1 MFDKNWLWL
10 VLYEMIIKKPFGFII
25 RLLLWKLH
33 KLERITVMYKIL
45 NSLVV
50 CFMVVNVSAQTN
62 EQQLRKIFDE
72 ALVNGESY
80 ENLRVLCKKVGAR
93 LSGSVAADQAVYWGE
108 DVLEGIGLDSIWL
121 QEVMVP
127 RWERG
132 NVEKATTNKGE
143 QLTITALGGSI
154 GTPTG
159 GITGEIVEVKSF
171 EELNRLGSNK
181 IKGKIVF
188 FNRPM
193 EPKHISTFSAYGGC
207 VNQRGSGASEAAK
220 LGAIGVIV
228 RSMNLR
234 EDDFPHTGG
243 LRYQD
248 GVKKIPGVAISTLDA
263 NKLAYELQQGE
274 KIKVTL
280 DLNCQQ
286 LKDVK
291 SFNVIG
297 EIRGSVHPE
306 KIITVGGHLDSW
318 DIGEGAHDDGAGVV
332 QSMEVLRI
340 FKAVGYKPQ
349 NTIRAVLFMNE
360 ENGNRGGEKYAA
372 KAMENKEEH
381 IAALESDRGGFS
393 PRAFSI
399 DGPGYNKINSWI
411 SLLKP
416 YGVYETILGFAG
428 VDIGPLKKEQKDI
441 TLIGLVPDSQRY
453 FDYHH
458 SADDVFE
465 NVNKRELELG
475 GASLA
480 ALIYLIDNNG
490 L

>member
-1 MFDKNWLWL
+1 MKYFL
-10 VLYEMIIKKPFGFII
+10 VFTQ
-25 RLLLWKLH
+25 LLLGTLGSV
-33 KLERITVMYKIL
+33 I
-45 NSLVV
+45 
-50 CFMVVNVSAQTN
+50 AQTN
-62 EQQLRKIFDE
+62 EQQIRKIFDE
-72 ALVNGESY
+72 ALENGESY

-93 LSGSVAADQAVYWGE
+93 LSGSAAADQAVYWGE
-108 DVLEGIGLDSIWL
+108 DVMEGLGLDSIWL
-121 QEVMVP
+121 QELMVP

-132 NVEKATTNKGE
+132 SIETAYTNNGAE
-143 QLTITALGGSI
+143 INILALGGSI

-159 GITGEIVEVKSF
+159 GITGELIEVTSF
-171 EELNRLGSNK
+171 EELNRLGVAK

-193 EPKHISTFSAYGGC
+193 EPKHISTFAAYGGC

-220 LGAIGVIV
+220 LGAIAVLV
-228 RSMNLR
+228 RSMNLK
-234 EDDFPHTGG
+234 EDHFPHTGG

-248 GVKKIPGVAISTLDA
+248 GVKKIPGAAISTIDA
-263 NKLAYELQQGE
+263 NELAFELQQGL
-274 KIKVTL
+274 KISVTL
-280 DLNCQQ
+280 EMNCQQ

-297 EIRGSVHPE
+297 ELKGRVSPE

-318 DIGEGAHDDGAGVV
+318 DVGEGAHDDGAGVV

-340 FKAVGYKPQ
+340 FKAIGYQPK

-360 ENGNRGGEKYAA
+360 ENGNRGGKKYATLA
-372 KAMENKEEH
+372 AENNEVH

-393 PRAFSI
+393 PRGFSV
-399 DGPGYNKINSWI
+399 DGKGYAKINSWI
-411 SLLKP
+411 PLLKP
-416 YGVYETILGFAG
+416 YGVYETLKGFAG
-428 VDIGPLKKEQKDI
+428 VDIGPLKNTHTDI

-475 GASLA
+475 GASMA
-480 ALIYLIDNNG
+480 ALIYLIDQVG

>member
-1 MFDKNWLWL
+1 MNRKLLTGFFL
-10 VLYEMIIKKPFGFII
+10 VL
-25 RLLLWKLH
+25 LCCSA
-33 KLERITVMYKIL
+33 V
-45 NSLVV
+45 
-50 CFMVVNVSAQTN
+50 AQTQ
-62 EQQLRKIFDE
+62 EQQIRKIFDE
-72 ALVNGESY
+72 ALTNGESY

-93 LSGSVAADQAVYWGE
+93 LSGSVAADQSIYWGE
-108 DVLEGIGLDSIWL
+108 DVMEGLGLDSIWL

-132 NVEKATTNKGE
+132 NIEIAKTNKGE
-143 QLTITALGGSI
+143 NLSILALGGSV
-154 GTPTG
+154 GTPSG
-159 GITGEIVEVKSF
+159 GITGDVIEVKNF
-171 EELNRLGSNK
+171 EELNRLGANK

-193 EPKHISTFSAYGGC
+193 EPKHISTFAAYGGC
-207 VNQRGSGASEAAK
+207 VDQRGSGASEAAK
-220 LGAIGVIV
+220 LGAIAVIV
-228 RSMNLR
+228 RSMNLK

-243 LRYQD
+243 LRYQE
-248 GVKKIPGVAISTLDA
+248 GIKPIPGVAISTLDA
-263 NKLAYELQQGE
+263 NKMAYELQQGE

-297 EIRGSVHPE
+297 EIRGSKNPG
-306 KIITVGGHLDSW
+306 KIIVVGGHLDSW

-340 FKAVGYKPQ
+340 LKAIGYKPK

-360 ENGNRGGEKYAA
+360 ENGNRGGEKYAEIA
-372 KAMENKEEH
+372 SLNGEEH
-381 IAALESDRGGFS
+381 VAALESDRGGFS

-399 DGPGYNKINSWI
+399 DGAGFNTINSWLP
-411 SLLKP
+411 LLKP
-416 YGVYETILGFAG
+416 YGIYETLVGFAG
-428 VDIGPLKKEQKDI
+428 VDISPLKKKQEGV

-480 ALIYLIDNNG
+480 ALIYLIDNQG

>member
-1 MFDKNWLWL
+1 
-10 VLYEMIIKKPFGFII
+10 
-25 RLLLWKLH
+25 
-33 KLERITVMYKIL
+33 
-45 NSLVV
+45 V
-50 CFMVVNVSAQTN
+50 CFKKKLKIKQMKNTVIFCLATLSFNICIAQSN

-72 ALVNGESY
+72 ALTNGESY

-93 LSGSVAADQAVYWGE
+93 LSGSVAADQAIYWGE
-108 DVLEGIGLDSIWL
+108 DVMDGLGLDSIWL

-127 RWERG
+127 RWVRG
-132 NVEKATTNKGE
+132 NIETARTNKGE
-143 QLTITALGGSI
+143 SLSISVLGGSI
-154 GTPTG
+154 GTPSG
-159 GITGEIVEVKSF
+159 GITGDVIEVKSF
-171 EELNRLGSNK
+171 EELSRLGANK
-181 IKGKIVF
+181 IKGKVVF

-193 EPKHISTFSAYGGC
+193 EAKHISTFAAYGGC
-207 VNQRGSGASEAAK
+207 VDQRGSGAVEAAK
-220 LGAIGVIV
+220 LGAIAVIV
-228 RSMNLR
+228 RSMNLK

-243 LRYQD
+243 LRYQE
-248 GVKKIPGVAISTLDA
+248 GIKPIPGVAISTLDA
-263 NKLAYELQQGE
+263 NKMAYELQQGE

-297 EIRGSVHPE
+297 EIRGSKSPNE
-306 KIITVGGHLDSW
+306 IIVVGGHLDSW

-340 FKAVGYKPQ
+340 LKAIGYKPK

-360 ENGNRGGEKYAA
+360 ENGNRGGEKYAEIA
-372 KAMENKEEH
+372 GLNGEKH
-381 IAALESDRGGFS
+381 VAALESDRGGFS

-399 DGPGYNKINSWI
+399 DGVGFNTINSWLP
-411 SLLKP
+411 LLKP
-416 YGVYETILGFAG
+416 YGIYETLVGFAG
-428 VDIGPLKKEQKDI
+428 VDIGPLKKKQEGI

-480 ALIYLIDNNG
+480 ALIYLIDNQG

>member
-1 MFDKNWLWL
+1 M
-10 VLYEMIIKKPFGFII
+10 KKQCYI
-25 RLLLWKLH
+25 LL
-33 KLERITVMYKIL
+33 
-45 NSLVV
+45 SLFFLSANV
-50 CFMVVNVSAQTN
+50 CSAQTN

-72 ALVNGESY
+72 ALTNGESY

-93 LSGSVAADQAVYWGE
+93 LSGSVAADQAIYWGE
-108 DVLEGIGLDSIWL
+108 DVMEGIELDSIWL

-132 NVEKATTNKGE
+132 NIEKATTNKGE
-143 QLTITALGGSI
+143 ELSITALGGSI

-159 GITGEIVEVKSF
+159 GITGEIIEVKSF
-171 EELNRLGSNK
+171 EELNRLGANK

-188 FNRPM
+188 YNRPM

-228 RSMNLR
+228 RSMNLKI
-234 EDDFPHTGG
+234 DDFPHTGG

-248 GVKKIPGVAISTLDA
+248 GIKKIPGVAISTLDA
-263 NKLAYELQQGE
+263 NRLASELQLGE
-274 KIKVTL
+274 KIKVTI

-297 EIRGSVHPE
+297 EIRGSVNPE

-340 FKAVGYKPQ
+340 FKAIGYKPQ

-360 ENGNRGGEKYAA
+360 ENGNRGGEKYAQEA
-372 KAMENKEEH
+372 KNKNEEH

-393 PRAFSI
+393 PRGFSV
-399 DGPGYNKINSWI
+399 DGAGFNKIKSWI
-411 SLLKP
+411 PMLKP
-416 YGVYETILGFAG
+416 YGVYEVLPGFAG
-428 VDIGPLKKEQKDI
+428 VDIGPLKKEQKNI
-441 TLIGLVPDSQRY
+441 ALIGLVPDSQRY

-475 GASLA
+475 GATLA